1 MNELYLIALAN
12 AVFCVVCI
20 VILVCRLN
28 AMGGD
33 LRVRL
38 SVKIAHAV
46 GVGAMFCSML
56 RPMINEWPGYADL
69 FVDIYVLAELW
80 ASGSAWRGDKP
91 PLSATV
97 PAPLENQKWT

>member
-1 MNELYLIALAN
+1 MTELYLIALAN
-12 AVFCVVCI
+12 AAFCITCI

-28 AMGGD
+28 AMGGKSIKM
-33 LRVRL
+33 

-69 FVDIYVLAELW
+69 FVDAYILAELW

>member
-12 AVFCVVCI
+12 AAFCITCI

-28 AMGGD
+28 AMGGKNIKM
-33 LRVRL
+33 
-38 SVKIAHAV
+38 SVKVAHAV
-46 GVGAMFCSML
+46 GVGAMVCSMF
-56 RPMINEWPGYADL
+56 RPMINEWPGYASL
-69 FVDIYVLAELW
+69 LVDIYVLAELW

-97 PAPLENQKWT
+97 HAPLENQEWT